1 MQRAVWLVSIVLLPL
16 AASAAPT
23 TDDGPRLLED
33 IELLRQIAPLKL
45 TVPQIDQLLAMYGEL
60 GIAEPEASFN
70 EKTLRELGDI
80 KARLLQGGEM
90 TREDTVVLNGV
101 LKLTGAGRMR
111 ARFLPQIEAALREI
125 LTPGQM
131 LLLRQPQVA
140 DRAADRPQEQV
151 ARANLKI
158 LAAAVAVPAEDWP
171 AVRDAAI
178 AGLTLNIADPAE
190 KQAARQALPA
200 FLDRLREL
208 GEEGITRDAEEL
220 AGDLQALM
228 PSGMSLLSADA
239 LVVARGGKAQDR
251 ASLRAVAVFASPEL
265 PRILQEMKA
274 ALAP

>member
-1 MQRAVWLVSIVLLPL
+1 MYRIGWLISVALLSL
-16 AASAAPT
+16 VVCAAPAPE
-23 TDDGPRLLED
+23 DGPRLLED

-45 TVPQIDQLLAMYGEL
+45 TVPQIDQVLAMYAKL
-60 GIAEPEASFN
+60 GIAETEASFN
-70 EKTLRELGDI
+70 EQTLRELTEI
-80 KARLLQGGEM
+80 KARLLRGGEM

-125 LTPGQM
+125 LTPSQM
-131 LLLRQPQVA
+131 LLLRQPQIA
-140 DRAADRPQEQV
+140 ERAADRPQEQV

-158 LAAAVAVPAEDWP
+158 LAAAVAAAAEDWP

-178 AGLTLNIADPAE
+178 AGLVLNIADAAE
-190 KQAARQALPA
+190 KQAAQQALPA

-208 GEEGITRDAEEL
+208 GPEGISREIEEL

-228 PSGMSLLSADA
+228 PSGMSLLTADA

-251 ASLRAVAVFASPEL
+251 ASLRAVAIFASPEL

-274 ALAP
+274 AMEQ